1 MRGRFPRK
9 GKQKSAKSK
18 FDKEKRQTAQYT
30 HITRGASLFLAF
42 FSFPD
47 ISIALYKACSSVP
60 PSHRRVGGARQL
72 PHPWLRD
79 LCCYL
84 FSFVTCA
91 NMLKRNRLSRM
102 EMKGSRELS
111 IKRKAEETESDN
123 IRLTVRS
130 LGALKT

>member
-18 FDKEKRQTAQYT
+18 FDKEKRRTAQYT

-42 FSFPD
+42 FSFPTFH
-47 ISIALYKACSSVP
+47 SRFTRRVP

-111 IKRKAEETESDN
+111 IKSKAEETESDN
-123 IRLTVRS
+123 IRLTARS